1 MSITLEQAEKLLKG
15 DYKFKQLGFSMML
28 TRMKELYFKAPSPAS
43 LHHCTSEINMYLE
56 KFKAIMGADYAVITN
71 L

>member
-1 MSITLEQAEKLLKG
+1 MSITPQQAEKLLKG

-28 TRMKELYFKAPSPAS
+28 TRLKELYLKDPSPAT
-43 LHHCTSEINMYLE
+43 LHHCTAEINVYLD

>member
-28 TRMKELYFKAPSPAS
+28 TRMKELYNKDPSPAT
-43 LHHCTSEINMYLE
+43 LHHCAAEMNMYIE
-56 KFKAIMGADYAVITN
+56 KFKAIMGADYAFITN